1 MGTGKQPRAAGW
13 RLGALAAALAA
24 ASFSS
29 QAQLEVVNGLA
40 HRFKSNQS
48 ISGSIEVWNRSDHV
62 ETAVLTVRPL
72 VPRKAPAVDSQLVAS
87 LKIPRSV
94 SIPAGKKVKI
104 PFQADALNRERTSAC
119 MVYVEPALALAYQ
132 WEAPKD
138 SIGLVAVVRYG
149 VALLAGGGVVP
160 DSLVSV
166 CPERDSTG
174 LWLELSNQSEALWM
188 PRATWSERGSS
199 LQKSEWVLLP
209 GETKRIRWTSVSRR
223 LGRLVVLDDD
233 RRRWQWIL

>member
-1 MGTGKQPRAAGW
+1 
-13 RLGALAAALAA
+13 
-24 ASFSS
+24 
-29 QAQLEVVNGLA
+29 V
-40 HRFKSNQS
+40 
-48 ISGSIEVWNRSDHV
+48 
-62 ETAVLTVRPL
+62 
-72 VPRKAPAVDSQLVAS
+72 VDSQLVAS
-87 LKIPRSV
+87 VKIPRSV

-233 RRRWQWIL
+233 RRRWQWTL